1 MIKRLSI
8 RLVPKLNEQLKSI
21 ALERGSSMNGL
32 ISQILWE
39 FIDEYSK
46 SKEKQERISVCK
58 E

>member
-46 SKEKQERISVCK
+46 YTEKQERISVCK